1 MGGGVRLRYT
11 TGGEGAS
18 PPAPRRSAAPLSHSP
33 FGSPRRREPTRTA
46 RRRRHLLSAS
56 RRRRCARRSA
66 RPQPRRPATRRS
78 GSPGLPGR
86 GGASRAPW
94 RVPAS
99 GARASFGRRGGPGG
113 SWARAHR
120 FGGAPRL
127 PGGAAGGRT
136 FAAQKS
142 GIHSP
147 MRSLGGS
154 VSVSILARETVQ
166 KRSRGSKEFQD
177 CFVRGNSTPRVL
189 YRVAYR

>member
-1 MGGGVRLRYT
+1 MRGERAGHASHGAGGAVGGGVRLRYT

-136 FAAQKS
+136 FAQLNS

-154 VSVSILARETVQ
+154 RGGWTVSL
-166 KRSRGSKEFQD
+166 
-177 CFVRGNSTPRVL
+177 
-189 YRVAYR
+189 VASC